1 MARCP
6 RALSSVP
13 LTEGG
18 FAEGIPDGFGPC
30 PHARDGSPMTV
41 RGGGVPG
48 MSVAFM
54 PDNRMGPPLRSFAAD
69 AHHCIM
75 VRVSDPP
82 NRRMWHE
89 CSCTTRGLPL
99 DFVIPTTAKCAAVL
113 EAVKD
118 EPSVG
123 ADAPI
128 LDRFSA
134 RTGSTYPC
142 GSGRGNGL
150 PDRTRKLTMRKD
162 SPPGAGP

>member
-1 MARCP
+1 MFVHHTRAPP
-6 RALSSVP
+6 RLRH
-13 LTEGG
+13 
-18 FAEGIPDGFGPC
+18 PD
-30 PHARDGSPMTV
+30 HSQ
-41 RGGGVPG
+41 
-48 MSVAFM
+48 
-54 PDNRMGPPLRSFAAD
+54 
-69 AHHCIM
+69 
-75 VRVSDPP
+75 
-82 NRRMWHE
+82 
-89 CSCTTRGLPL
+89 
-99 DFVIPTTAKCAAVL
+99 CAAVL

-162 SPPGAGP
+162 RPPGAGP